1 MQDLYRDRI
10 NKNLV
15 FGKSFVCLL
24 KFKIHIM
31 FSLKQSKAFVHMRL
45 THLLTAIIITCGSAL
60 HAQESVNS
68 AGGNAAGSGGSA
80 SYSIGQ
86 LVYTT
91 NTGAT
96 GSVAQGVQH
105 AYEIFPVGI
114 SHLQNVSIAAWPNP
128 TADMLVLNIGNY
140 KQASY
145 TYVMYDAQGKA
156 VLNGS
161 INAAQTNINT
171 QQLAMAAYFLNI
183 YDQRNQQ
190 IQSFKIIKN

>member
-1 MQDLYRDRI
+1 MI
-10 NKNLV
+10 
-15 FGKSFVCLL
+15 SE
-24 KFKIHIM
+24 
-31 FSLKQSKAFVHMRL
+31 KQSKALGFIGLPHVI
-45 THLLTAIIITCGSAL
+45 TAILLSCSSVL
-60 HAQESVNS
+60 HAQQSVNT
-68 AGGNAAGSGGSA
+68 AGANAAGSGGSA

-86 LVYTT
+86 VVYTT

-114 SHLQNVSIAAWPNP
+114 SNLQNVSIAAWPNP
-128 TADMLVLNIGNY
+128 TADMLVLNISNY

-145 TYVMYDAQGKA
+145 TYVMCDSQGKA
-156 VLNGS
+156 VLNGT

-171 QQLAMAAYFLNI
+171 QQLAIAAYFLNI

-190 IQSFKIIKN
+190 IQSFKIIKTQ

>member
-1 MQDLYRDRI
+1 M
-10 NKNLV
+10 
-15 FGKSFVCLL
+15 FGCFVKSFVCLH

-45 THLLTAIIITCGSAL
+45 PHLLTAIIITCGSAL

-86 LVYTT
+86 VVYTT

-156 VLNGS
+156 VLNGT

-171 QQLAMAAYFLNI
+171 QQLAIAAYFLNI

-190 IQSFKIIKN
+190 IQSFKIIKTQ